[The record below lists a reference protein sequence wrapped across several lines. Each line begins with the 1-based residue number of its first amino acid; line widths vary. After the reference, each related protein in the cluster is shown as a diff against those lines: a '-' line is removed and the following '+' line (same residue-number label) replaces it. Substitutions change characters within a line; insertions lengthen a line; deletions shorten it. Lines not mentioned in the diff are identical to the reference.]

1 MKSENLMIIDPSLEI
16 PELESYNKIVLNS
29 PLKTTYHLPAMHSSK
44 TMDEN
49 FSNVKGIIL
58 MGSAASV
65 HAPYPWIGDL
75 EKIIKKAIQKQ
86 LPILGICFGHQ
97 FLANLFGGKVDVLW
111 QDSKKVGIRKVK
123 VLKNNLLIESKED
136 FLMYS
141 HREGVTRCPADFN
154 ISAKSSMV
162 NIEGMTHKNLPIWS
176 FQPHIE
182 ASKTFSKRIGLT
194 TSNFKKCESYGTL
207 LLQSFLNKFK

>member
-1 MKSENLMIIDPSLEI
+1 MISGNLMIIDPSLEI
-16 PELESYNKIVLNS
+16 PELESYNKIAMYS
-29 PLKTTYHLPAMHSSK
+29 PLRTTYHLPAMHSSK

-65 HAPYPWIGDL
+65 HDSYPWIDDL
-75 EKIIKKAIQKQ
+75 EEIIKKAIQKHI
-86 LPILGICFGHQ
+86 PILAICFGHQ
-97 FLANLFGGKVDVLW
+97 FLAHIFGGKVDTLW
-111 QDSKKVGIRKVK
+111 QNSKKVGIRKVK
-123 VLKNNLLIESKED
+123 VLKDNLLMESKED

-141 HREGVTRCPADFN
+141 HREGVIKCPAEFN
-154 ISAKSSMV
+154 ISAKSEMV
-162 NIEGMTHKNLPIWS
+162 NIEGMVHKTLPIWT

-194 TSNFKKCESYGTL
+194 TNHFDKCELYGQR